1 MNDNI
6 LNISKIRFDKEHNT
20 LELTSDTDEIFIMKN
35 VHFVNVSKNTDESS
49 NQNIHCKICH
59 DKFIP
64 DRIWLDK
71 IRKIWNQRETGR
83 PTTTCSISEYL

>member
-6 LNISKIRFDKEHNT
+6 LNISKIRFDEEHNT

-35 VHFVNVSKNTDESS
+35 VHLVNVSKNTNEIS
-49 NQNIHCKICH
+49 NQNIHFKMRH

-64 DRIWLDK
+64 DIIWLDK
-71 IRKIWNQRETGR
+71 IRKIWKQRETVR